1 MKIKMGGSNL
11 GVESSCSWATPTPM
25 NTTATAT
32 VISEAVASPSAPK
45 PAEVAP
51 PKVEAAACVATGQEC
66 LICTGCPSC
75 CSETCGLNGICVA
88 GEKEEYVKKGT
99 FFDYASRPAGGRRT
113 GERRIVPAR
122 TNVHSP
128 LPRFEDAPAS
138 FDVRNVGGVSYAS
151 PDRNQH
157 IPTYCGS
164 CWAHGTTSA
173 LNDRF
178 QMARKNAF
186 PHVFLSPQ
194 QLVNCIAAP
203 KDKTQGAG
211 GCLGGDPADV
221 YPFLHTVGGVHET
234 CQNYQVL
241 WCMCVRGVCMYVC
254 VCVCVCCVL

>member
-32 VISEAVASPSAPK
+32 VISEAIVSPSASK
-45 PAEVAP
+45 PADVY
-51 PKVEAAACVATGQEC
+51 T
-66 LICTGCPSC
+66 
-75 CSETCGLNGICVA
+75 
-88 GEKEEYVKKGT
+88 VKKGT

-113 GERRIVPAR
+113 GERRIAPAR

-128 LPRFEDAPAS
+128 LPRLEDAPAS
-138 FDVRNVGGVSYAS
+138 FDVRSVGGVSFAS

-234 CQNYQVL
+234 CQNYQV
-241 WCMCVRGVCMYVC
+241 RGVCVYAVCVC